1 MAKEVKFSKD
11 ARSEIAKGI
20 QALYD
25 AVRVTLGPK
34 GRNVIIEQDF
44 GAPMIVND
52 GATIAASIEL
62 DNHFANLGVGILN
75 EAASK
80 TNDYVGDGTTTAIIL
95 TASLIELGLEE
106 ISNGTNPVLLRR
118 GLEYLLPQVLSYITE
133 VSHPV
138 ASMDDLERIAVISSG
153 SMSIGELIKNAYLE
167 VGINGAISIED
178 ANGLNPFLDVVKGYS
193 YDKGYISPYMQTD
206 KNKQLAMLENPLI
219 LVTNRKINAMSE
231 LVPYLEVAIKN
242 ARPILIIAD
251 DIDQEV
257 VSSLIVN
264 KMRGV
269 FNCLATRAYGYAE
282 KRDKFLEDIAFLT
295 GATLIDERLQMDLVN
310 STVDVLGSCKK
321 VICNKE
327 RTTIMDGDASVDAI
341 LERVE
346 SLKEELNQTQS
357 EYEQDLIRTRI
368 SKMLGGVAVI
378 KVAATTET
386 EQKELKLRIE
396 DALNATKAASI
407 SGVIEGGGKVFYELA
422 SQLNLPSKYLH
433 YTPALNI
440 LKKALT
446 RPFKQIIEN
455 AGLDFSDVIKQ
466 VSHQTWYNA
475 ETNTYCSMLKAG
487 IIDPASVAKSAITCA
502 ISTAGL
508 FLTTEC
514 AIVNKDTK
522 HHHNL
527 EENLF

>member
-1 MAKEVKFSKD
+1 MAKEVKFSTD

-193 YDKGYISPYMQTD
+193 YDKGYISF
-206 KNKQLAMLENPLI
+206 
-219 LVTNRKINAMSE
+219 
-231 LVPYLEVAIKN
+231 
-242 ARPILIIAD
+242 II
-251 DIDQEV
+251 
-257 VSSLIVN
+257 
-264 KMRGV
+264 
-269 FNCLATRAYGYAE
+269 
-282 KRDKFLEDIAFLT
+282 
-295 GATLIDERLQMDLVN
+295 
-310 STVDVLGSCKK
+310 
-321 VICNKE
+321 
-327 RTTIMDGDASVDAI
+327 
-341 LERVE
+341 
-346 SLKEELNQTQS
+346 
-357 EYEQDLIRTRI
+357 RI
-368 SKMLGGVAVI
+368 SFNYI
-378 KVAATTET
+378 
-386 EQKELKLRIE
+386 
-396 DALNATKAASI
+396 
-407 SGVIEGGGKVFYELA
+407 
-422 SQLNLPSKYLH
+422 
-433 YTPALNI
+433 
-440 LKKALT
+440 
-446 RPFKQIIEN
+446 
-455 AGLDFSDVIKQ
+455 
-466 VSHQTWYNA
+466 
-475 ETNTYCSMLKAG
+475 
-487 IIDPASVAKSAITCA
+487 
-502 ISTAGL
+502 
-508 FLTTEC
+508 
-514 AIVNKDTK
+514 
-522 HHHNL
+522 
-527 EENLF
+527 